1 MSLQQLPDHSK
12 VWLYQADRPFSTT
25 EKEWVREVLLKFI
38 QEWAAHGTK
47 LAAAGEV
54 VGDYHIVLAVDETA
68 HGASGCSIDTSVRFI
83 KGLGDELGINFFNRL
98 NMLLEIEG
106 KLQLVPF
113 LQLSNYPTAQVF
125 NPMIETLKEWRE
137 NWKIPVAD
145 LKF

>member
-12 VWLYQADRPFSTT
+12 VWLYQADRALTST
-25 EKEWVREVLLKFI
+25 EKEWLQEVLTKFVA
-38 QEWAAHGTK
+38 EWAAHGTK

-54 VGDYHIVLAVDETA
+54 VGDYHVVLAVDETA
-68 HGASGCSIDTSVRFI
+68 YGASGCSIDTSVRFI

-98 NMLLEIEG
+98 NMLLEIDG

-113 LQLSNYPTAQVF
+113 LQLSNYPSAHVF

-137 NWKIPVAD
+137 SWKIPVAD

>member
-12 VWLYQADRPFSTT
+12 VWLYQADRAFTAT
-25 EKEWVREVLLKFI
+25 EKEWLQEVLTKFVA
-38 QEWAAHGTK
+38 EWAAHGTK
-47 LAAAGEV
+47 LTAAGEV

-68 HGASGCSIDTSVRFI
+68 YGASGCSIDTSVRFI

-106 KLQLVPF
+106 ELQLVPF

-125 NPMIETLKEWRE
+125 NPMIETLKEWRG
-137 NWKIPVAD
+137 NWEIPVAD

>member
-12 VWLYQADRPFSTT
+12 VWLYQADRALTST
-25 EKEWVREVLLKFI
+25 EKEWLQEVLTKFVA
-38 QEWAAHGTK
+38 EWAAHGTK

-68 HGASGCSIDTSVRFI
+68 YGASGCSIDTSVRFI

-98 NMLLEIEG
+98 NMLLETEG